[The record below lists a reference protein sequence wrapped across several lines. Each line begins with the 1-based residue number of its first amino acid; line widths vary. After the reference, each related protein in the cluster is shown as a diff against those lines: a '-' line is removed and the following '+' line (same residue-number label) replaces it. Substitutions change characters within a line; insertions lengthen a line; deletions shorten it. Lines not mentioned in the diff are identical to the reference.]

1 MLTSVMP
8 IMASSAAI
16 PDQVLTL
23 TLSPVWTVVLFVAA
37 LALTCSL
44 MWLLKNVEHDSRSG
58 RPDHIP
64 LSLVRPTMAGHR
76 A

>member
-16 PDQVLTL
+16 PEQVVTL
-23 TLSPVWTVVLFVAA
+23 TISPVWTVVLFVAA
-37 LALTCSL
+37 LALTCGL
-44 MWLLKNVEHDSRSG
+44 MWLLKNVEHDTRTG
-58 RPDHIP
+58 QADHVP
-64 LSLVRPTMAGHR
+64 LRLVRPEMAGHR